1 VEFVFHGGIMASR
14 LTLTLAALGFAALLQ
29 PAQADPPR
37 AVVELFTSQGCSSCP
52 PADELLVEYSRQP
65 DIIALSLPVNYWDY
79 LGWKDTLAHVAF
91 TERQKAYAH
100 SRSDRQVFTP
110 QMIVNGKKSC
120 IGSDRAQIEKA
131 IQYTS
136 NGRKT
141 LPVNVTVNE
150 QSGTVTIQVEET
162 PDTAQREA
170 EVWVLP
176 VLRTQTVPIER
187 GENRG
192 KTITYANVVRGLNRL
207 GEWRGGSARF
217 EMPLETAR
225 KGGDAYVVL
234 LQSTDAARPGVILG
248 AAKGPGL

>member
-1 VEFVFHGGIMASR
+1 VFDGGIMVFR
-14 LTLTLAALGFAALLQ
+14 LRLTLAALGLAAFLQ
-29 PAQADPPR
+29 PAWAEPPR

-52 PADELLVEYSRQP
+52 PADELLVEFSQQP
-65 DIIALSLPVNYWDY
+65 DIVALSLPVNYWDY

-110 QMIVNGKKSC
+110 QMIVNGKKSS
-120 IGSDRAQIEKA
+120 IGSDRSQVEKA
-131 IQYTS
+131 IQYTTK
-136 NGRKT
+136 GRKT
-141 LPVNVTVNE
+141 LPVNVVVNE
-150 QSGTVTIQVEET
+150 QNDTVTITVEET
-162 PDTAQREA
+162 PDTTQREA
-170 EVWVLP
+170 EIWILP
-176 VLRTQTVPIER
+176 VLKSQTVPIER

-192 KTITYANVVRGLNRL
+192 KTITYANVVRGLNRV

-217 EMPLETAR
+217 DVPLDMAR

-234 LQSTDAARPGVILG
+234 LQGTDAARPGLILG

>member
-1 VEFVFHGGIMASR
+1 VFDGGIMASR
-14 LTLTLAALGFAALLQ
+14 LTLTLAALGLVALLQ

-136 NGRKT
+136 KGRKT

-150 QSGTVTIQVEET
+150 QSGTVTISVEET
-162 PDTAQREA
+162 PETTQREA

>member
-1 VEFVFHGGIMASR
+1 MFHGGIMASR

-176 VLRTQTVPIER
+176 ILRTQTVPIER

>member
-1 VEFVFHGGIMASR
+1 VFDSGTMASR
-14 LTLTLAALGFAALLQ
+14 LTLTLAALGLAACLQ
-29 PAQADPPR
+29 PALADPPR

-120 IGSDRAQIEKA
+120 IGSDRGQIEKA
-131 IQYTS
+131 IQATS
-136 NGRKT
+136 KGRKT

-150 QSGTVTIQVEET
+150 QNGRVTITIEET
-162 PDTAQREA
+162 PDTVQRAA
-170 EVWVLP
+170 ELWVLP
-176 VLRTQTVPIER
+176 ILKAQTVPIER

-192 KTITYANVVRGLNRL
+192 KTITYANVVRGLNRI
-207 GEWRGGSARF
+207 GEWLGGSARF
-217 EMPLETAR
+217 EVPAETAR
-225 KGGDAYVVL
+225 SGGDAYVVL
-234 LQSTDAARPGVILG
+234 LQSTDTARPSVILG

>member
-1 VEFVFHGGIMASR
+1 MAYIMVSR
-14 LTLTLAALGFAALLQ
+14 LKAILAALAFAALLQ
-29 PAQADPPR
+29 PALAEPPR

-65 DIIALSLPVNYWDY
+65 DIVALSLPVNYWDY

-110 QMIVNGKKSC
+110 QMIVNGKKSS
-120 IGSDRAQIEKA
+120 IGSDRAQVEKA
-131 IQYTS
+131 IQYTTK
-136 NGRKT
+136 GRRT
-141 LPVNVTVNE
+141 LPVNVMITE
-150 QSGTVTIQVEET
+150 QNGTVSIAIEET

-170 EVWVLP
+170 EIWILP
-176 VLRTQTVPIER
+176 VLKSQTVPIER

-192 KTITYANVVRGLNRL
+192 KTITYANVVRGLNRV

>member
-1 VEFVFHGGIMASR
+1 MAPIMASR
-14 LTLTLAALGFAALLQ
+14 LTLTLAALGLVALLQ

-110 QMIVNGKKSC
+110 QMIVNGKKSS

-136 NGRKT
+136 KGRKT
-141 LPVNVTVNE
+141 LPVSVTVNE

-192 KTITYANVVRGLNRL
+192 KTITYANVVRGLHRL
-207 GEWRGGSARF
+207 GEWRGGSGRF
-217 EMPLETAR
+217 EMPLEAAR

>member
-1 VEFVFHGGIMASR
+1 MFHGGIMVTR
-14 LTLTLAALGFAALLQ
+14 LKATLAALGLAASLQ
-29 PAQADPPR
+29 PALADPPR

-52 PADELLVEYSRQP
+52 PADEILVEYSRRP
-65 DIIALSLPVNYWDY
+65 DIVALSLPVNYWDY

-110 QMIVNGKKSC
+110 QMIVNGKKSS

-131 IQYTS
+131 TQYTTK
-136 NGRKT
+136 GRQT
-141 LPVNVTVNE
+141 LPVNVSLNE
-150 QSGTVTIQVEET
+150 QNGTVSIAIEET
-162 PDTAQREA
+162 PETTQRAA

-176 VLRTQTVPIER
+176 VLRSQTVPIER

-192 KTITYANVVRGLNRL
+192 KTITYANVVRGLNRV

-217 EMPLETAR
+217 EVPLDMAR
-225 KGGDAYVVL
+225 TGGDAYVVL
-234 LQSTDAARPGVILG
+234 LQSTDAARPGIILG
-248 AAKGPGL
+248 AAKGLGL

>member
-1 VEFVFHGGIMASR
+1 MASR
-14 LTLTLAALGFAALLQ
+14 LTLALAALGFAALLQ
-29 PAQADPPR
+29 PALADPPR

-120 IGSDRAQIEKA
+120 IGSDRTQIEKA

-136 NGRKT
+136 KGRKT
-141 LPVNVTVNE
+141 LPVNVTLDE
-150 QSGTVTIQVEET
+150 QDGTVVIQVEET
-162 PDTAQREA
+162 PDTTQREA

>member
-1 VEFVFHGGIMASR
+1 MFHGGIMVSQLKA
-14 LTLTLAALGFAALLQ
+14 TLAALAFAAFLQ
-29 PAQADPPR
+29 PAWAEPPR

-52 PADELLVEYSRQP
+52 PADELLVEFSRQP
-65 DIIALSLPVNYWDY
+65 DIVALSLPVNYWDY

-110 QMIVNGKKSC
+110 QMIVNGKKSS
-120 IGSDRAQIEKA
+120 IGSDRAQVEKA
-131 IQYTS
+131 IQVTTK
-136 NGRKT
+136 GRKT
-141 LPVNVTVNE
+141 LPVNVVIDE
-150 QSGTVTIQVEET
+150 QNDTVTITVEET
-162 PDTAQREA
+162 PDTTQREA
-170 EVWVLP
+170 EIWILP
-176 VLRTQTVPIER
+176 VLRSQTVPIER

-192 KTITYANVVRGLNRL
+192 KTITYANVVRGLNRV

-217 EMPLETAR
+217 DVPLDMAR

-234 LQSTDAARPGVILG
+234 LQGTDAARPGLILG

>member
-1 VEFVFHGGIMASR
+1 MAYIMVSR
-14 LTLTLAALGFAALLQ
+14 LKATLAALGFAAFLQ
-29 PAQADPPR
+29 PALAEPPR

-136 NGRKT
+136 KGRKT

-150 QSGTVTIQVEET
+150 QGGTVTIQVEET
-162 PDTAQREA
+162 PETAQREA

>member
-1 VEFVFHGGIMASR
+1 MFHGGIMASR

-136 NGRKT
+136 KGRKT

>member
-1 VEFVFHGGIMASR
+1 MAYIMAIR
-14 LTLTLAALGFAALLQ
+14 LKATLAALALVALLQ
-29 PAQADPPR
+29 PALAEPPR

-65 DIIALSLPVNYWDY
+65 DIVALSLPVNYWDY

-136 NGRKT
+136 KGRKT
-141 LPVNVTVNE
+141 LPVNVIVNE
-150 QSGTVTIQVEET
+150 QGGTVTIQVEET
-162 PDTAQREA
+162 PETAQREA